1 LAVPGIAHGHGS
13 PLMIAPGGEIG
24 CAGTTIPGI
33 LMCPVDH
40 REDMENLDD
49 IAADLEAY
57 LDEKDRVRED
67 MLRRS
72 REVIKLSAR
81 TIAAMHRGAF
91 VDGDVLR
98 IIDMT
103 KALKEDL
110 RDHKD
115 MWHSGALENAL
126 QEAAEAAIVHALLKK
141 ERLPHPDD
149 LAVTV
154 PAYLLG
160 LCDSVGELRRFTLT
174 ALKDGRYEEAEAHLE
189 SMDRIYEVVSQ
200 YHYPKAIVPVKVKQ
214 DQIRGIIERTRG
226 DVAMAIAGH
235 RAAQRIE
242 TAGKE

>member
-1 LAVPGIAHGHGS
+1 
-13 PLMIAPGGEIG
+13 
-24 CAGTTIPGI
+24 
-33 LMCPVDH
+33 
-40 REDMENLDD
+40 MENLDD
-49 IAADLEAY
+49 IAAHLEAY

-72 REVIKLSAR
+72 REILKLSAR

-98 IIDMT
+98 INDMA
-103 KALKEDL
+103 KELKKDL
-110 RDHKD
+110 QDHKD
-115 MWHSGALENAL
+115 IWHSGALENAL
-126 QEAAEAAIVHALLKK
+126 QEAAEAAIVHSMLKG

-149 LAVTV
+149 LSVTV

-174 ALKDGRYEEAEAHLE
+174 ALKEGRNEDAERNLV
-189 SMDRIYEVVSQ
+189 SMDRIYETVSQ

-235 RAAQRIE
+235 RAAERIE
-242 TAGKE
+242 TAGKD

>member
-1 LAVPGIAHGHGS
+1 
-13 PLMIAPGGEIG
+13 
-24 CAGTTIPGI
+24 
-33 LMCPVDH
+33 MCPRDH
-40 REDMENLDD
+40 RGTMENLEE

-57 LDEKDRVRED
+57 LDEKERVRED

-72 REVIKLSAR
+72 REILKLSAR

-98 IIDMT
+98 ITDMT
-103 KALKEDL
+103 KDLREDL
-110 RDHKD
+110 SDHKD
-115 MWHSGALENAL
+115 IWHSGALENAL
-126 QEAAEAAIVHALLKK
+126 QEAAEAAIVQAMLKG

-149 LAVTV
+149 LSVTV

-174 ALKDGRYEEAEAHLE
+174 SLKEGRFKDAEGHLA
-189 SMDRIYEVVSQ
+189 SMDRVYDVISQ

-226 DVAMAIAGH
+226 DVAMAIAGD
-235 RAAQRIE
+235 RAAGRME
-242 TAGKE
+242 TAGRD

>member
-1 LAVPGIAHGHGS
+1 
-13 PLMIAPGGEIG
+13 M
-24 CAGTTIPGI
+24 
-33 LMCPVDH
+33 D
-40 REDMENLDD
+40 NLDE

-72 REVIKLSAR
+72 REILKLSAR
-81 TIAAMHRGAF
+81 TIAAMHRGGF

-98 IIDMT
+98 IIDMA
-103 KALKEDL
+103 KELKKDL
-110 RDHKD
+110 QDHKD
-115 MWHSGALENAL
+115 IWHSGALENAL
-126 QEAAEAAIVHALLKK
+126 QEAAEAAIVHSMLKG

-149 LAVTV
+149 LSVTV

-174 ALKDGRYEEAEAHLE
+174 ALKDGRNEEAERNLV
-189 SMDRIYEVVSQ
+189 SMDRIYETVSQ

-235 RAAQRIE
+235 RAAERIE
-242 TAGKE
+242 TAGKD

>member
-1 LAVPGIAHGHGS
+1 
-13 PLMIAPGGEIG
+13 
-24 CAGTTIPGI
+24 
-33 LMCPVDH
+33 
-40 REDMENLDD
+40 MENLDE
-49 IAADLEAY
+49 IASDLETY
-57 LDEKDRVRED
+57 LDEKERIRED

-72 REVIKLSAR
+72 REILKLSAR

-98 IIDMT
+98 IIDMS
-103 KALKEDL
+103 KDL
-110 RDHKD
+110 RNDLKDHKD
-115 MWHSGALENAL
+115 MWHSGALQNAL
-126 QEAAEAAIVHALLKK
+126 QEAAEAAIVHAMLKG

-149 LAVTV
+149 LSVTI
-154 PAYLLG
+154 PSYLLG

-174 ALKDGRYEEAEAHLE
+174 ALKEGKYDEAEKNLA
-189 SMDRIYEVVSQ
+189 SMDRVYEVVSQ

-235 RAAQRIE
+235 LTAQRIE

>member
-1 LAVPGIAHGHGS
+1 
-13 PLMIAPGGEIG
+13 
-24 CAGTTIPGI
+24 
-33 LMCPVDH
+33 
-40 REDMENLDD
+40 MENLDD

-72 REVIKLSAR
+72 REILKLSAR

-91 VDGDVLR
+91 VEGDVLR
-98 IIDMT
+98 ITDMT
-103 KALKEDL
+103 RELRNDL

-126 QEAAEAAIVHALLKK
+126 QEAAEAAIVHALLKG

-149 LAVTV
+149 LSVTI

-174 ALKDGRYEEAEAHLE
+174 ALKDGRLEDAEGYLA

-214 DQIRGIIERTRG
+214 DQIRGIIERTRS
-226 DVAMAIAGH
+226 DVAMAVAGD
-235 RAAQRIE
+235 RAAKRIE
-242 TAGKE
+242 TAGKG

>member
-1 LAVPGIAHGHGS
+1 MCARAHR
-13 PLMIAPGGEIG
+13 
-24 CAGTTIPGI
+24 GT
-33 LMCPVDH
+33 VD
-40 REDMENLDD
+40 NLDE

-72 REVIKLSAR
+72 REILKLSAR

-98 IIDMT
+98 INDMA
-103 KALKEDL
+103 KELKKDL
-110 RDHKD
+110 QDHKD
-115 MWHSGALENAL
+115 IWHSGALENAL
-126 QEAAEAAIVHALLKK
+126 QEAAEAAIVHSMLKG

-149 LAVTV
+149 LSVTV

-174 ALKDGRYEEAEAHLE
+174 ALKDGHNEDAERNLA
-189 SMDRIYEVVSQ
+189 SMDRIYETVSQ
-200 YHYPKAIVPVKVKQ
+200 YHYPKAIVPVKFKQ

-235 RAAQRIE
+235 RAAERIE
-242 TAGKE
+242 TAGKD

>member
-1 LAVPGIAHGHGS
+1 MVPV
-13 PLMIAPGGEIG
+13 GEIG
-24 CAGTTIPGI
+24 CAGIISPVM
-33 LMCPVDH
+33 LMCPLGH
-40 REDMENLDD
+40 RGAMENLED

-57 LDEKDRVRED
+57 LDEKERVRED
-67 MLRRS
+67 MLKRS
-72 REVIKLSAR
+72 REVTRLSAR

-98 IIDMT
+98 ITDMT
-103 KALKEDL
+103 RELRKDL
-110 RDHKD
+110 EAHKD
-115 MWHSGALENAL
+115 IWHSGALENAL
-126 QEAAEAAIVHALLKK
+126 QEAAEAAIVHALLKG

-149 LAVTV
+149 LSVTV
-154 PAYLLG
+154 PSYLLG

-174 ALKDGRYEEAEAHLE
+174 ALKEGHYPEAEAHLE

-235 RAAQRIE
+235 RAASRME
-242 TAGKE
+242 TAGKEG

>member
-1 LAVPGIAHGHGS
+1 
-13 PLMIAPGGEIG
+13 
-24 CAGTTIPGI
+24 
-33 LMCPVDH
+33 
-40 REDMENLDD
+40 MENLDE

-72 REVIKLSAR
+72 REILKLSAR

-98 IIDMT
+98 INDMA
-103 KALKEDL
+103 KELKKDL
-110 RDHKD
+110 QDHKD
-115 MWHSGALENAL
+115 IWHSGALENAL
-126 QEAAEAAIVHALLKK
+126 QEAAEAAIVHSMLKG

-149 LAVTV
+149 LSVTV

-174 ALKDGRYEEAEAHLE
+174 ALKDGHNEDAERNLA
-189 SMDRIYEVVSQ
+189 SMDRIYETVSQ

-235 RAAQRIE
+235 RAAERIE
-242 TAGKE
+242 TAGKD

>member
-1 LAVPGIAHGHGS
+1 
-13 PLMIAPGGEIG
+13 
-24 CAGTTIPGI
+24 
-33 LMCPVDH
+33 
-40 REDMENLDD
+40 MENLDD

-57 LDEKDRVRED
+57 LDEKERVRED

-72 REVIKLSAR
+72 REILKLSAR

-98 IIDMT
+98 ITDMT
-103 KALKEDL
+103 KELRHDL
-110 RDHKD
+110 EDHKD
-115 MWHSGALENAL
+115 IWHSGALENAL
-126 QEAAEAAIVHALLKK
+126 QEAAEAAIVHAMLKG

-149 LAVTV
+149 LSVTV

-174 ALKDGRYEEAEAHLE
+174 ALKDGDFDKAEAHLT
-189 SMDRIYEVVSQ
+189 SMDRVYEVVSQ

-226 DVAMAIAGH
+226 DVAMAVAGH
-235 RAAQRIE
+235 RAAERME
-242 TAGKE
+242 TAGRED

>member
-1 LAVPGIAHGHGS
+1 
-13 PLMIAPGGEIG
+13 M
-24 CAGTTIPGI
+24 
-33 LMCPVDH
+33 D
-40 REDMENLDD
+40 NLDE

-72 REVIKLSAR
+72 REILKLSAR

-98 IIDMT
+98 INDMA
-103 KALKEDL
+103 KELKKDL
-110 RDHKD
+110 QDHKD
-115 MWHSGALENAL
+115 IWHSGALENAL
-126 QEAAEAAIVHALLKK
+126 QEAAEAAIVHSMLKG

-149 LAVTV
+149 LSVTV

-174 ALKDGRYEEAEAHLE
+174 ALKDGHNEDAERNLA
-189 SMDRIYEVVSQ
+189 SMDRIYETVSQ

-235 RAAQRIE
+235 RAAERIE
-242 TAGKE
+242 TAGKD

>member
-1 LAVPGIAHGHGS
+1 
-13 PLMIAPGGEIG
+13 
-24 CAGTTIPGI
+24 
-33 LMCPVDH
+33 
-40 REDMENLDD
+40 MENLEE

-57 LDEKDRVRED
+57 LDEKERVRED

-72 REVIKLSAR
+72 REILKLSAR

-98 IIDMT
+98 ITDMT
-103 KALKEDL
+103 KDLREDL
-110 RDHKD
+110 SDHKD
-115 MWHSGALENAL
+115 IWHSGALENAL
-126 QEAAEAAIVHALLKK
+126 QEAAEAAIVQAMLKG

-149 LAVTV
+149 LSVTV

-174 ALKDGRYEEAEAHLE
+174 SLKEGRFKDAEGHLA
-189 SMDRIYEVVSQ
+189 SMDRVYDVISQ

-226 DVAMAIAGH
+226 DVAMAIAGD
-235 RAAQRIE
+235 RAAGRME
-242 TAGKE
+242 TAGRD

>member
-1 LAVPGIAHGHGS
+1 
-13 PLMIAPGGEIG
+13 M
-24 CAGTTIPGI
+24 
-33 LMCPVDH
+33 D
-40 REDMENLDD
+40 NLDE

-72 REVIKLSAR
+72 REILKLSAR

-98 IIDMT
+98 INDM
-103 KALKEDL
+103 AKELRKDL
-110 RDHKD
+110 QDHKD
-115 MWHSGALENAL
+115 IWHSGALENAL
-126 QEAAEAAIVHALLKK
+126 QEAAEAAIVHSMLKG

-149 LAVTV
+149 LSVTI

-174 ALKDGRYEEAEAHLE
+174 ALKDGRNEDAERNLV
-189 SMDRIYEVVSQ
+189 SMDRIYETVSQ

-235 RAAQRIE
+235 RAAERIE
-242 TAGKE
+242 TAGKD

>member
-1 LAVPGIAHGHGS
+1 
-13 PLMIAPGGEIG
+13 
-24 CAGTTIPGI
+24 
-33 LMCPVDH
+33 MCPRAYRRTMD
-40 REDMENLDD
+40 NLDE

-72 REVIKLSAR
+72 REILKLSAR

-98 IIDMT
+98 INDMA
-103 KALKEDL
+103 KELKKDL
-110 RDHKD
+110 QDHKD
-115 MWHSGALENAL
+115 IWHSGALENAL
-126 QEAAEAAIVHALLKK
+126 QEAAEAAIVHSMLKG

-149 LAVTV
+149 LSVTI

-174 ALKDGRYEEAEAHLE
+174 ALKDGRNEDAERNLV
-189 SMDRIYEVVSQ
+189 SMDRIYETVSQ

-235 RAAQRIE
+235 RAAERIE
-242 TAGKE
+242 TAGKD

>member
-1 LAVPGIAHGHGS
+1 
-13 PLMIAPGGEIG
+13 M
-24 CAGTTIPGI
+24 
-33 LMCPVDH
+33 LMCPLDH
-40 REDMENLDD
+40 RGGMENLDD

-72 REVIKLSAR
+72 REVLKLSAR

-103 KALKEDL
+103 RELREDL
-110 RDHKD
+110 EVHKD
-115 MWHSGALENAL
+115 IWHSGALEGAL
-126 QEAAEAAIVHALLKK
+126 QEAAEAAIVHALMRG

-149 LAVTV
+149 LSVTV

-174 ALKDGRYEEAEAHLE
+174 ALKEGHYPEAEKHLE
-189 SMDRIYEVVSQ
+189 SMDRIYDVVSQ

-235 RAAQRIE
+235 RTASRIE
-242 TAGKE
+242 TAGNED

>member
-1 LAVPGIAHGHGS
+1 
-13 PLMIAPGGEIG
+13 
-24 CAGTTIPGI
+24 
-33 LMCPVDH
+33 
-40 REDMENLDD
+40 MENLDD

-57 LDEKDRVRED
+57 LDEKDRVREE

-72 REVIKLSAR
+72 REILKLSAR

-103 KALKEDL
+103 REMRKDL
-110 RDHKD
+110 QDHKD

-126 QEAAEAAIVHALLKK
+126 QEASEAAIVHAMLKG

-149 LAVTV
+149 LSVTV

-174 ALKDGRYEEAEAHLE
+174 SLKEGRFDDAEGHLE

-226 DVAMAIAGH
+226 DVAMAVVGH
-235 RAAQRIE
+235 KAATRIE
-242 TAGKE
+242 TVGEED

>member
-1 LAVPGIAHGHGS
+1 
-13 PLMIAPGGEIG
+13 M
-24 CAGTTIPGI
+24 
-33 LMCPVDH
+33 D
-40 REDMENLDD
+40 NLDE

-72 REVIKLSAR
+72 REILKLSAR

-98 IIDMT
+98 INDMA
-103 KALKEDL
+103 KELKKDL

-115 MWHSGALENAL
+115 IWHSGALENAL
-126 QEAAEAAIVHALLKK
+126 QEAAEAAIVHSMLKG

-149 LAVTV
+149 LSVTV

-174 ALKDGRYEEAEAHLE
+174 ALKDGHNEDAERNLA
-189 SMDRIYEVVSQ
+189 SMDRIYETVSQ

-235 RAAQRIE
+235 RAAERIE
-242 TAGKE
+242 TAGKD

>member
-1 LAVPGIAHGHGS
+1 
-13 PLMIAPGGEIG
+13 
-24 CAGTTIPGI
+24 
-33 LMCPVDH
+33 
-40 REDMENLDD
+40 MENLDE

-72 REVIKLSAR
+72 REILKLSAR

-98 IIDMT
+98 INDMA
-103 KALKEDL
+103 KELKKDL
-110 RDHKD
+110 QDHKD
-115 MWHSGALENAL
+115 IWHSGALENAL
-126 QEAAEAAIVHALLKK
+126 QEAAEAAIVHSMLKG

-149 LAVTV
+149 LSVTI

-174 ALKDGRYEEAEAHLE
+174 ALKDGRNEDAERNLV
-189 SMDRIYEVVSQ
+189 SMDRIYETVSQ

-235 RAAQRIE
+235 RAAERIE
-242 TAGKE
+242 TAGKD

>member
-1 LAVPGIAHGHGS
+1 
-13 PLMIAPGGEIG
+13 
-24 CAGTTIPGI
+24 
-33 LMCPVDH
+33 
-40 REDMENLDD
+40 MENLDD
-49 IAADLEAY
+49 IAAHLEAY

-72 REVIKLSAR
+72 REILKLAAR
-81 TIAAMHRGAF
+81 TIAAMHRNAF

-98 IIDMT
+98 LIDMT
-103 KALKEDL
+103 RELRDDL

-126 QEAAEAAIVHALLKK
+126 QEAAEAAIVHAMLKGK
-141 ERLPHPDD
+141 PLPHPDD
-149 LAVTV
+149 ISVTI

-174 ALKDGRYEEAEAHLE
+174 ALKDGRNKDAEGHLG
-189 SMDRIYEVVSQ
+189 SMDRIFEVVSQ

-226 DVAMAIAGH
+226 DVAMAVAGN
-235 RAAQRIE
+235 RAAERIE
-242 TAGKE
+242 TAGKG

>member
-1 LAVPGIAHGHGS
+1 
-13 PLMIAPGGEIG
+13 
-24 CAGTTIPGI
+24 
-33 LMCPVDH
+33 MCPRAH
-40 REDMENLDD
+40 RGTMDNLDE

-72 REVIKLSAR
+72 REILKLSAR

-98 IIDMT
+98 INDMA
-103 KALKEDL
+103 KELKKDL
-110 RDHKD
+110 QDHKD
-115 MWHSGALENAL
+115 IWHSGALENAL
-126 QEAAEAAIVHALLKK
+126 QEAAEAAIVHSMLKG

-149 LAVTV
+149 LSVTI

-174 ALKDGRYEEAEAHLE
+174 ALKDGRNEDAERNLV
-189 SMDRIYEVVSQ
+189 SMDRIYETVSQ

-235 RAAQRIE
+235 RAAERIE
-242 TAGKE
+242 TAGKD

>member
-1 LAVPGIAHGHGS
+1 MMGPD
-13 PLMIAPGGEIG
+13 GEIG
-24 CAGTTIPGI
+24 CAGAAAPGI
-33 LMCPVDH
+33 LMCPRRH
-40 REDMENLDD
+40 RGTMENLDD

-72 REVIKLSAR
+72 REVLKLSAR

-98 IIDMT
+98 ITDMT
-103 KALKEDL
+103 KALREDL
-110 RDHKD
+110 TDHKD
-115 MWHSGALENAL
+115 IWHSGALENAL
-126 QEAAEAAIVHALLKK
+126 QEAAEAAIVHSMLKGV
-141 ERLPHPDD
+141 RLPHPDD
-149 LAVTV
+149 LSVTV

-174 ALKDGRYEEAEAHLE
+174 ALKEGRNEDAEGHLE

-214 DQIRGIIERTRG
+214 DQIRSIIERTRG
-226 DVAMAIAGH
+226 DVAMAVAGQ
-235 RAAQRIE
+235 RTARRIE
-242 TAGKE
+242 SAGKD

>member
-1 LAVPGIAHGHGS
+1 
-13 PLMIAPGGEIG
+13 
-24 CAGTTIPGI
+24 
-33 LMCPVDH
+33 
-40 REDMENLDD
+40 MENLDD

-57 LDEKDRVRED
+57 LDEKERVRED

-72 REVIKLSAR
+72 REILKLSAR

-98 IIDMT
+98 ITDMT
-103 KALKEDL
+103 KEVRDDL

-115 MWHSGALENAL
+115 MWHSGALENSL
-126 QEAAEAAIVHALLKK
+126 QEAAEAAIVHSLLKG

-149 LAVTV
+149 LSVTV

-174 ALKDGRYEEAEAHLE
+174 ALKDGRHQDAEKHLA
-189 SMDRIYEVVSQ
+189 SMDRIYDVVSQ

-226 DVAMAIAGH
+226 DVAMAVVGH
-235 RAAQRIE
+235 RAADRIE
-242 TAGKE
+242 TAGK

>member
-1 LAVPGIAHGHGS
+1 MRWYYQPV
-13 PLMIAPGGEIG
+13 
-24 CAGTTIPGI
+24 I
-33 LMCPVDH
+33 LMCPRDH
-40 REDMENLDD
+40 RGTMENLEE

-57 LDEKDRVRED
+57 LDEKERVRED

-72 REVIKLSAR
+72 REILKLSAR

-98 IIDMT
+98 ITDMT
-103 KALKEDL
+103 KDLREDL
-110 RDHKD
+110 SDHKD
-115 MWHSGALENAL
+115 IWHSGALENAL
-126 QEAAEAAIVHALLKK
+126 QEAAEAAIVQAMLKG

-149 LAVTV
+149 LSVTV

-174 ALKDGRYEEAEAHLE
+174 SLKEGRFKDAEGHLA
-189 SMDRIYEVVSQ
+189 SMDRVYDVISQ

-226 DVAMAIAGH
+226 DVAMAIAGD
-235 RAAQRIE
+235 RAAGRME
-242 TAGKE
+242 TAGRD

>member
-1 LAVPGIAHGHGS
+1 
-13 PLMIAPGGEIG
+13 
-24 CAGTTIPGI
+24 
-33 LMCPVDH
+33 
-40 REDMENLDD
+40 MENLDD

-57 LDEKDRVRED
+57 LDEKERVRED

-72 REVIKLSAR
+72 RDVLKLSAR

-98 IIDMT
+98 ITDMT
-103 KALKEDL
+103 KELRSDL
-110 RDHKD
+110 AEHKD

-126 QEAAEAAIVHALLKK
+126 QEAAEAAIVHAMLKG

-149 LAVTV
+149 LSVTV

-174 ALKDGRYEEAEAHLE
+174 ALKGGDYGKAEEHLA
-189 SMDRIYEVVSQ
+189 SMDRVYEVVSQ

-226 DVAMAIAGH
+226 DVAMAVAGH
-235 RAAQRIE
+235 RAAERME
-242 TAGKE
+242 TAGKVD

>member
-1 LAVPGIAHGHGS
+1 
-13 PLMIAPGGEIG
+13 M
-24 CAGTTIPGI
+24 
-33 LMCPVDH
+33 D
-40 REDMENLDD
+40 NLDE

-72 REVIKLSAR
+72 REILKLSAR

-98 IIDMT
+98 INDMA
-103 KALKEDL
+103 KELKKDL
-110 RDHKD
+110 QDHKD
-115 MWHSGALENAL
+115 IWHSGALENAL
-126 QEAAEAAIVHALLKK
+126 QEAAEAAIVHSMLKG

-149 LAVTV
+149 LSVTI

-174 ALKDGRYEEAEAHLE
+174 ALKDGRNEDAERNLV
-189 SMDRIYEVVSQ
+189 SMDRIYETVSQ

-235 RAAQRIE
+235 RAAERIE
-242 TAGKE
+242 TAGKD